1 LKNLVADGRKVISN
15 DFLRKKIGGMDRIDL
30 AEDRK
35 RWRAAAQ
42 NVMNFQVSQIAG
54 SF

>member
-1 LKNLVADGRKVISN
+1 
-15 DFLRKKIGGMDRIDL
+15 MDRIDL

-54 SF
+54 SFWPANEILATNKDSAW